1 MTGTIAL
8 LIVITG
14 LYLTLYW
21 ILGGTNMDRYGI
33 EYLIGKTYKYKTVL
47 AESPEQAIKK
57 ARLTT
62 SVVNIQIVGEE
73 YYTKDKYLLRDF

>member
-1 MTGTIAL
+1 M
-8 LIVITG
+8 VK
-14 LYLTLYW
+14 YE
-21 ILGGTNMDRYGI
+21 I
-33 EYLIGKTYKYKTVL
+33 EYIIGKTYRYKIVL

-62 SVVNIQIVGEE
+62 SVTDIQIVGGE